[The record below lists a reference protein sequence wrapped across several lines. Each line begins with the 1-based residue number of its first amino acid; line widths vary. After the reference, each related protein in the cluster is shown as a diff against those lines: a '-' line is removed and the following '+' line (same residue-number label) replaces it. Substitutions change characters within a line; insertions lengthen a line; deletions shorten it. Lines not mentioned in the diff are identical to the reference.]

1 MQQLGPATQLELAMI
16 VLAASLAV
24 EVVVL
29 IAENVVV
36 QVAEWWESKHKQK
49 FRTLA
54 QSPT

>member
-36 QVAEWWESKHKQK
+36 QVAEWWES
-49 FRTLA
+49 LEGA
-54 QSPT
+54 